1 MDYRNSL
8 IENNK
13 IIYSLIDEVK
23 KLKDIQQPLKE
34 IKGGNNYFDMIKM
47 IGFLI
52 GLFIFNIIY
61 RKRLFDGN
69 NF

>member
-52 GLFIFNIIY
+52 GLFIFIIIY
-61 RKRLFDGN
+61 RKRLFYGN

>member
-52 GLFIFNIIY
+52 GLFIFIIIY
-61 RKRLFDGN
+61 YIYSMKK
-69 NF
+69 